1 MRVYTA
7 DDVDNYTNNYNRLVD
22 EIEALLKFMKSY
34 RDKSS
39 EEYLCMC
46 KSLEILYRIQINA
59 NLKSAIFQNKK
70 LVFNE
75 NGSVSWVAI

>member
-7 DDVDNYTNNYNRLVD
+7 NDVDNYTNNYNRLVD
-22 EIEALLKFMKSY
+22 EIEALLKYMKTY
-34 RDKSS
+34 NKAS
-39 EEYLCMC
+39 EEYLHMC
-46 KSLEILYRIQINA
+46 QSLEILYRIQINT

>member
-7 DDVDNYTNNYNRLVD
+7 DDVDGHTNNCNRLAD

-34 RDKSS
+34 NNKAS
-39 EEYLCMC
+39 EEYLRMC
-46 KSLEILYRIQINA
+46 QSLEILYRIQLNTD
-59 NLKSAIFQNKK
+59 LKSAIFQNKR

-75 NGSVSWVAI
+75 NGTVSWVAN

>member
-7 DDVDNYTNNYNRLVD
+7 NDVDNYTNNYNRLVD
-22 EIEALLKFMKSY
+22 EIEALLKYMKSY

-39 EEYLCMC
+39 EEYLHMC
-46 KSLEILYRIQINA
+46 QSLEILYRIQINA

>member
-7 DDVDNYTNNYNRLVD
+7 NDVDNYTNNYNRLVD
-22 EIEALLKFMKSY
+22 EIEALLKYMKTY

-39 EEYLCMC
+39 EEYLHMC
-46 KSLEILYRIQINA
+46 QSLEILYRIQINTD
-59 NLKSAIFQNKK
+59 LKSAIFQNKK

>member
-7 DDVDNYTNNYNRLVD
+7 DDVGNYTNNYNRLVD

-34 RDKSS
+34 NNKAS
-39 EEYLCMC
+39 EEYLYMC
-46 KSLEILYRIQINA
+46 QSLEILYGIQINA
-59 NLKSAIFQNKK
+59 DLKSAIFQNKK

-75 NGSVSWVAI
+75 NGSVSWVAT